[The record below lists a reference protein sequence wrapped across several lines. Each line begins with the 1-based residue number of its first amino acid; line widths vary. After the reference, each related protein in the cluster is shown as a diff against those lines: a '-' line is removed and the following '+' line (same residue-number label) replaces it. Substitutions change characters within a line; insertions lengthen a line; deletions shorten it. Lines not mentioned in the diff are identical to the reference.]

1 MEELIAEAE
10 RLGIKNASLY
20 MLLPPERRE
29 EALKADI
36 EKVRKAYEQS

>member
-10 RLGIKNASLY
+10 GLGINASLY
-20 MLLPPERRE
+20 FLLPPERRE

-36 EKVRKAYEQS
+36 EKARKANEQN